1 MDIIPIIHLVGE
13 GTRHRVW
20 VIGQGY
26 TESDTVGTHT
36 HTAWYQRCENNVQVL
51 YQFSVNLDKMDR
63 GNFPI
68 SESVNKGNIYPFLSI
83 TVVQLI
89 LTNIYIYI
97 YIFVSQQVF

>member
-1 MDIIPIIHLVGE
+1 M
-13 GTRHRVW
+13 W

-26 TESDTVGTHT
+26 TENDTVGTHT

-51 YQFSVNLDKMDR
+51 YQFSVNLDKMDC

-89 LTNIYIYI
+89 LTNIYNINIYKI
-97 YIFVSQQVF
+97 DIFFSTSVLIFMLLCVAV